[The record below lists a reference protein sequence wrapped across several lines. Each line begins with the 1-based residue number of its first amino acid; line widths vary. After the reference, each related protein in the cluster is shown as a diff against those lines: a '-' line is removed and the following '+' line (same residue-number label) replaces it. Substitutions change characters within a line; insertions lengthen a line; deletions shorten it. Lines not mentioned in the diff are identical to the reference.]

1 MASRYD
7 DYTTTYTPCFRSG
20 NHDVS
25 AQARAYLRGLMQSEK
40 RNMERMAE
48 AVPETDHQVLQNFL
62 THSSWDHQGVMNQ
75 VSKDADTWLG
85 GEVGTGLYID
95 ESAFTKKG
103 KKSVGVARQ
112 WNGRLGKTDN
122 CQVAVYGALGK
133 DKHVSLIDARLY
145 LPKEW
150 LDAPRRCAE
159 AEIPRANQVHK
170 TKHDLALEI
179 VAQARQRSV
188 RFEWIGMDAFYG
200 MSLNLLQAI
209 DGQGEVFMADIHKDR
224 HIYLT
229 DPKPYLPQCPSQ
241 KGRKRQRYQSDQSAT
256 EVQVWTQSQPESA
269 WKKKALREGDKGKL
283 EVEVLHQPVWVWD
296 KRSATASR
304 WHLIVRREPDSPST
318 LKYSLCNA
326 SQRTSILKLARM
338 QAQRYWIERAFQDA
352 KSHIGMGQYQARKWA
367 SWHRHMALVMMAH
380 QFMLQ
385 ERMRNTA
392 AYPLLSC
399 YDIQILLAK
408 TLPARQKD
416 EMDVLELME
425 ERHRKRQAA
434 IDSARERQRR
444 ASRSNRKNVI
454 G

>member
-1 MASRYD
+1 
-7 DYTTTYTPCFRSG
+7 
-20 NHDVS
+20 
-25 AQARAYLRGLMQSEK
+25 
-40 RNMERMAE
+40 
-48 AVPETDHQVLQNFL
+48 
-62 THSSWDHQGVMNQ
+62 
-75 VSKDADTWLG
+75 LG
-85 GEVGTGLYID
+85 GEVGTGLNID

-133 DKHVSLIDARLY
+133 DRHVSLIDARLY

-150 LDAPRRCAE
+150 LGDPRRCVE
-159 AEIPRANQVHK
+159 AEIPRAKQVHK

-188 RFEWIGMDAFYG
+188 RFEWIGMDAFCG
-200 MSLNLLQAI
+200 MSLSLL
-209 DGQGEVFMADIHKDR
+209 
-224 HIYLT
+224 
-229 DPKPYLPQCPSQ
+229 
-241 KGRKRQRYQSDQSAT
+241 
-256 EVQVWTQSQPESA
+256 
-269 WKKKALREGDKGKL
+269 
-283 EVEVLHQPVWVWD
+283 
-296 KRSATASR
+296 
-304 WHLIVRREPDSPST
+304 
-318 LKYSLCNA
+318 
-326 SQRTSILKLARM
+326 

-385 ERMRNTA
+385 ERMQNTA

-408 TLPARQKD
+408 TLPARQKN
-416 EMDVLELME
+416 ELEVLELME

-444 ASRSNRKNVI
+444 TSRDN
-454 G
+454 